1 MQKPTET
8 HDDEAAVV
16 RELKRL
22 SALVEGLKGS
32 RCGVLNQGGGGGGLP
47 PVVVVPPAPAPSPT
61 PGGAPATPVQP
72 PTPAP
77 VPAVPAGAADGRQG
91 PRVGFPPRSLGRV
104 EVKKG

>member
-32 RCGVLNQGGGGGGLP
+32 RCGVLNQGGGGIP
-47 PVVVVPPAPAPSPT
+47 PVVVPASPAAAPAPAPW
-61 PGGAPATPVQP
+61 VP

-77 VPAVPAGAADGRQG
+77 WVAPPVAPVVADGGRQG

>member
-32 RCGVLNQGGGGGGLP
+32 RCGVLNQGGGGIP
-47 PVVVVPPAPAPSPT
+47 PVVAPASPAPAPW
-61 PGGAPATPVQP
+61 VP

-77 VPAVPAGAADGRQG
+77 WVAPPVAPVVADGGRQG